1 MKMSDKKTYS
11 NAFDE
16 LNQIVN
22 DLEEGEVS
30 VDELSEKVKRA
41 SELIEFCQEKLAST
55 EEDVNSILKD
65 LDKKE

>member
-1 MKMSDKKTYS
+1 MSDKTSYTD
-11 NAFDE
+11 AFNE
-16 LNQIVN
+16 LNRIVS
-22 DLEEGEVS
+22 DLEEGEIS

-41 SELIEFCQEKLAST
+41 SELIEFCQQKLAST